1 MISLSFESRES
12 LNYQSNLIT
21 RVSSDQIRQI
31 LLLSFLMMAGISD
44 SFESY
49 LPLQF
54 RTLSIVS
61 FSIICWAIDL
71 QLVLRLSLDPTCS
84 LVISQN
90 STNRDSTNLSS
101 SLQNHQQVT
110 PTSSPPIDP
119 LKLNHPTGSHLS
131 VYLSGLSLSIVTL
144 VGLLISRVLSQLMIF
159 PIGLSHWISFLPGLL
174 MLIYPLRYAPF
185 YSQFRS
191 SNRRFFSSIS
201 SIISPSFGQ
210 SLTSFKELILADV
223 LTSLAKLI
231 GDVWLMI
238 SRIFEN
244 GDDGQNQS
252 SMIISKF
259 LVCLPFLIR
268 FKQCVND
275 SIVGSEK
282 RRSIL
287 NSIKYLSS
295 LPPIFLLSNLQNS
308 QTIFRSN
315 HLSQTV
321 SSSQTSDLT
330 KLVDNLSN
338 DTHHHLSSYILFS
351 TINSLFSFYW
361 DIVNDWGFF
370 RSKRDTRNLKRKSL
384 IFNGSCS
391 NNFLKSNFEV
401 LLSRRSGCKSSLG
414 EDGVEQEGCEEQE
427 ANKEQEQA
435 EASQSGGEGE
445 GLVGGSRLKQSTR
458 INLKRSRR
466 RRIDSYYL
474 VLSLMNL
481 ILRFAWI
488 LNVYS
493 SRLSLGEKRILSRD
507 ERVDNLN
514 YQIGYLLEF
523 LEVFRRFVWCLIR
536 IEWQENCRMSLHSS
550 NNSRSGSKNK
560 RYYEEQ
566 EHEQDQEASL
576 RRQVVDDHEEDSLI
590 EVSISHN
597 NLKHHRAQHSSRRST
612 PTSFKEEH
620 LPTHDHNS
628 STVQDDRSNNQKKFL
643 INEDVDDDGYLTDR
657 LSESVWTNNFEGSDL
672 ELMGNNDL
680 VDFRQ
685 KSYF

>member
-1 MISLSFESRES
+1 
-12 LNYQSNLIT
+12 
-21 RVSSDQIRQI
+21 
-31 LLLSFLMMAGISD
+31 
-44 SFESY
+44 
-49 LPLQF
+49 
-54 RTLSIVS
+54 
-61 FSIICWAIDL
+61 
-71 QLVLRLSLDPTCS
+71 
-84 LVISQN
+84 
-90 STNRDSTNLSS
+90 
-101 SLQNHQQVT
+101 
-110 PTSSPPIDP
+110 
-119 LKLNHPTGSHLS
+119 
-131 VYLSGLSLSIVTL
+131 
-144 VGLLISRVLSQLMIF
+144 MIF

-445 GLVGGSRLKQSTR
+445 GLVGGSR
-458 INLKRSRR
+458 
-466 RRIDSYYL
+466 
-474 VLSLMNL
+474 
-481 ILRFAWI
+481 
-488 LNVYS
+488 
-493 SRLSLGEKRILSRD
+493 
-507 ERVDNLN
+507 
-514 YQIGYLLEF
+514 
-523 LEVFRRFVWCLIR
+523 

-590 EVSISHN
+590 E
-597 NLKHHRAQHSSRRST
+597 HSSRRST